1 MNELESIFGSMNPG
15 VTDEISSREDLQLAN
30 LTTILIALWCV
41 RAFWALKAAIPAAM
55 LGHNNLGASESE
67 SASASSE
74 AGLDTDALYAV
85 VSSFKKHH
93 PELWGAVRD
102 LGIQMP
108 GLPVLSS
115 VETEFVERVDWC

>member
-1 MNELESIFGSMNPG
+1 MSELRVESIFGSMNPG
-15 VTDEISSREDLQLAN
+15 VPNEISSREDLQLAN
-30 LTTILIALWCV
+30 LTTIPIALWCV
-41 RAFWALKAAIPAAM
+41 RAFWALKAAM
-55 LGHNNLGASESE
+55 LGHKNLGASKSE

-74 AGLDTDALYAV
+74 TGLGTDALYAV

-115 VETEFVERVDWC
+115 VETEVVERVDWC

>member
-1 MNELESIFGSMNPG
+1 MYVGGDYDG
-15 VTDEISSREDLQLAN
+15 VVEA
-30 LTTILIALWCV
+30 ACV
-41 RAFWALKAAIPAAM
+41 SKSFIRKAAM

-74 AGLDTDALYAV
+74 TGLDTDALPVYAV

-93 PELWGAVRD
+93 PELWGDVRD

-115 VETEFVERVDWC
+115 VETEVVDSERVDWC

>member
-1 MNELESIFGSMNPG
+1 M
-15 VTDEISSREDLQLAN
+15 SREDLQLAN

-41 RAFWALKAAIPAAM
+41 RAFWALKAAM

-74 AGLDTDALYAV
+74 TGLDTDALYAV

-93 PELWGAVRD
+93 PELWGDVRD

-115 VETEFVERVDWC
+115 VETEVVDSERVDWC